1 MQHCC
6 YATGPSIFPIV
17 FAAVV
22 AKNLRTISLWQ
33 LEKGQKIGVL
43 DQLLG
48 STSVVST
55 IITQF
60 QLRAHGPVGATL
72 RILDT
77 KLQVDNSSITI
88 DYPTMN
94 YTAAFDP
101 GYASD
106 SYALSSKT
114 TFFTAAIMSPASVKH
129 SSVDLWGNVK
139 VPVLESLLPPANTE
153 DRSAWIPVPP
163 NASYSSLVGIPLGN
177 VPQLSSS
184 ASMYAELATSY
195 WTVSCA
201 PLTTQ
206 PNFTELSDNAE
217 WFGPPIDEFPG
228 ATSLFATGKAAGTR
242 RRLLYE
248 SRTGNCS
255 EGAPGCVLHAE
266 CSYAASFVVVGVNTT
281 ATTST
286 VLRVRNDTETT
297 SSPALMTP
305 SDRAAIRENL
315 SGDHLWFFA
324 KFFTTAFNSPSPLS
338 NLQYYLQD
346 PDKPWSVAADNGT
359 TPIDTSIPPD
369 AFALRLA
376 QLMNSLWASLIMDY
390 LVPVGRVA
398 GDDLAAYT
406 DQVGNRTAEIAKGP
420 ATGEEGQA
428 ARQGR
433 FATASTRK

>member
-1 MQHCC
+1 
-6 YATGPSIFPIV
+6 
-17 FAAVV
+17 
-22 AKNLRTISLWQ
+22 
-33 LEKGQKIGVL
+33 
-43 DQLLG
+43 
-48 STSVVST
+48 
-55 IITQF
+55 
-60 QLRAHGPVGATL
+60 
-72 RILDT
+72 
-77 KLQVDNSSITI
+77 
-88 DYPTMN
+88 
-94 YTAAFDP
+94 
-101 GYASD
+101 
-106 SYALSSKT
+106 
-114 TFFTAAIMSPASVKH
+114 MSPASVKH

-139 VPVLESLLPPANTE
+139 VPVLESLLPLANTE

-206 PNFTELSDNAE
+206 PRFTELSDNAE

-228 ATSLFATGKAAGTR
+228 ATSLFATGKATGTR

-248 SRTGNCS
+248 SRTGNCT

-286 VLRVRNDTETT
+286 VLRVRNDTET
-297 SSPALMTP
+297 SSPALTP
-305 SDRAAIRENL
+305 SDRAAFRENL

-338 NLQYYLQD
+338 NLQYCLQD

-359 TPIDTSIPPD
+359 TPIDTSSIPSD

-398 GDDLAAYT
+398 GDDLATYT

-420 ATGEEGQA
+420 ATVRAGYRAVRCHAGWMAVVLA
-428 ARQGR
+428 AAVVV
-433 FATASTRK
+433 FAVAAAGIGISAVTTVPELHMNASTMVRLIVVLVYQTSVAVDSVEAYVKTSPLFTSEKQSPATLPGTPLVR